1 MSLRQTI
8 SDKPVLA
15 VVLLVGLLLVA
26 GALFAFQMRGSGA
39 FAAGGG
45 NAFFSV
51 DDGKSWFA
59 DDATKVPPFTKD
71 GKEAVRAHV
80 YRSADGTKFVN
91 HLERFKPEAK
101 QALEDAKKADQQLKQ
116 RPDRTAIQSAYIGG
130 REVKRPGDANWINA
144 SNFREAAQVT
154 SIKCPNGAKDAILVE
169 P

>member
-1 MSLRQTI
+1 M
-8 SDKPVLA
+8 LA
-15 VVLLVGLLLVA
+15 VTLLVGLLLLA

-39 FAAGGG
+39 LTASGG

-130 REVKRPGDANWINA
+130 REVKRPGDANWVNA
-144 SNFREAAQVT
+144 ANFRDAAQVVAV
-154 SIKCPNGAKDAILVE
+154 KCPHGGTDAVPLE